1 MIGISSDSVAFL
13 DLMIL
18 KVLPQT
24 RKIERKCLCEEI
36 LNKLSSHNLL
46 ISAPP
51 FPGKTALT
59 QLMEHRAKKSGFKVI
74 AMAFT
79 DYIFHQKQYLHEKVI
94 SEEKIFITYVKEK
107 TNYDWQDIIKD
118 PNILFIMDDAH
129 LIFHVELTE
138 ISKDWSENIDEKAM
152 NFISN
157 GHLSAKLEQHIN
169 MISPENLYEAF
180 FSFSCPV
187 IEQFYQQEYV
197 KEFIYTFSPQI
208 ESLTIENDGLIGFIY
223 KVVNQIDGS
232 LLCKTYSKSATRVYQ
247 NEFYHAV
254 WAIIPG
260 RLSPDVGTYFGV
272 RGAVNFYLN
281 GQFKWAFEFLHDGI
295 RIKEHSEHFKP
306 NGKIVMN
313 DWATIDLC
321 ISNPMSSKIAITD
334 DRHYFRVL
342 ISNDCQFATIE
353 HTGKDHKK
361 IMIRQ
366 KSFILQS
373 YVER

>member
-1 MIGISSDSVAFL
+1 MTYLLPIFMIGISSDSVAFL

-129 LIFHVELTE
+129 LIFHVESMLKSTSAQSGFYDV
-138 ISKDWSENIDEKAM
+138 SK
-152 NFISN
+152 
-157 GHLSAKLEQHIN
+157 
-169 MISPENLYEAF
+169 
-180 FSFSCPV
+180 
-187 IEQFYQQEYV
+187 
-197 KEFIYTFSPQI
+197 
-208 ESLTIENDGLIGFIY
+208 
-223 KVVNQIDGS
+223 
-232 LLCKTYSKSATRVYQ
+232 
-247 NEFYHAV
+247 
-254 WAIIPG
+254 
-260 RLSPDVGTYFGV
+260 
-272 RGAVNFYLN
+272 
-281 GQFKWAFEFLHDGI
+281 
-295 RIKEHSEHFKP
+295 
-306 NGKIVMN
+306 
-313 DWATIDLC
+313 
-321 ISNPMSSKIAITD
+321 
-334 DRHYFRVL
+334 
-342 ISNDCQFATIE
+342 
-353 HTGKDHKK
+353 
-361 IMIRQ
+361 
-366 KSFILQS
+366 
-373 YVER
+373 

>member
-1 MIGISSDSVAFL
+1 MTYLLPIFMIGISSDSVAFL

-353 HTGKDHKK
+353 HTGKDHKVPLK
-361 IMIRQ
+361 W
-366 KSFILQS
+366 
-373 YVER
+373 VEE

>member
-1 MIGISSDSVAFL
+1 MTYLLPIFMIGISSDSVAFL

-129 LIFHVELTE
+129 LIFHVELHLYLVYNHIDLRIHHYQADLLVNTILQTLYFVEQIKRMNIKSNLASNKRIALLQLTE

-169 MISPENLYEAF
+169 MINEAF

-223 KVVNQIDGS
+223 KVVNQIDGM
-232 LLCKTYSKSATRVYQ
+232 Q
-247 NEFYHAV
+247 
-254 WAIIPG
+254 
-260 RLSPDVGTYFGV
+260 
-272 RGAVNFYLN
+272 
-281 GQFKWAFEFLHDGI
+281 Q
-295 RIKEHSEHFKP
+295 
-306 NGKIVMN
+306 
-313 DWATIDLC
+313 
-321 ISNPMSSKIAITD
+321 
-334 DRHYFRVL
+334 
-342 ISNDCQFATIE
+342 
-353 HTGKDHKK
+353 
-361 IMIRQ
+361 
-366 KSFILQS
+366 
-373 YVER
+373 

>member
-129 LIFHVELTE
+129 LIFHVESMLKSTSAQSGIALLQLTE

-232 LLCKTYSKSATRVYQ
+232 LLCKTYSKSA
-247 NEFYHAV
+247 
-254 WAIIPG
+254 
-260 RLSPDVGTYFGV
+260 
-272 RGAVNFYLN
+272 VNFYLN

-353 HTGKDHKK
+353 HTGKDHK
-361 IMIRQ
+361 
-366 KSFILQS
+366 
-373 YVER
+373 